1 MSLIHL
7 LNASLISDGDEVF
20 FHFKNNYFSGYVDKL
35 GMIRETRCNN
45 IVVFLNKMPFE
56 NLTEW
61 ADACIQEI
69 AKEYITRFS
78 AWKRCTH
85 KNSGLVLNNLR
96 QLCGVFAV
104 QKIPVTNATITT
116 LQQTIS
122 LLLKHVDLLKEQN
135 KSYQKYIYGEADD
148 FNENKLQLPNSI
160 MTIAKLYDG
169 YISAKLDTQAKMYIG
184 KHVDKNIAQQ
194 HRSELQ
200 LTHEHTNPALNNTSR
215 AVA

>member
-7 LNASLISDGDEVF
+7 LNASLISTGDEVF
-20 FHFKNNYFSGYVDKL
+20 FHFKNNYFSGFVDQL
-35 GMIRETRCNN
+35 GMIYETRCNN
-45 IVVFLNKMPFE
+45 IIVFLKKMPFE
-56 NLTEW
+56 NLTDW
-61 ADACIQEI
+61 ADSCIQEI

-104 QKIPVTNATITT
+104 PKIPVTNATIIT

-122 LLLKHVDLLKEQN
+122 LLLKHVKLLKKKN
-135 KSYQKYIYGEADD
+135 ISYERYIYGEADD
-148 FNENKLQLPNSI
+148 FDEDKLELPESI
-160 MTIAKLYDG
+160 LTIAKLYDG
-169 YISAKLDTQAKMYIG
+169 YLVSKIATEAKMYNHKHEG
-184 KHVDKNIAQQ
+184 KSSFPQ

-200 LTHEHTNPALNNTSR
+200 VRHEHTNPVSSNTIHVE
-215 AVA
+215 A

>member
-7 LNASLISDGDEVF
+7 LNASLISAGDEIF
-20 FHFKNNYFSGYVDKL
+20 FHFKDHHFSGFVNPL
-35 GMIRETRCNN
+35 GMIYETRCNE
-45 IVVFLNKMPFE
+45 IMVFLNKMPFE

-96 QLCGVFAV
+96 QLCGIFAV
-104 QKIPVTNATITT
+104 PKIPVTNATITT

-122 LLLKHVDLLKEQN
+122 LLLKHVNILKEQN
-135 KSYQKYIYGEADD
+135 KSYEKYIYGEADD
-148 FNENKLQLPNSI
+148 FDENKFELPNSI
-160 MTIAKLYDG
+160 LTIAKLYDG
-169 YISAKLDTQAKMYIG
+169 YVRDKMTTETKIDNQ
-184 KHVDKNIAQQ
+184 KHVDKNIFPQ
-194 HRSELQ
+194 HHNVLQ
-200 LTHEHTNPALNNTSR
+200 
-215 AVA
+215 

>member
-1 MSLIHL
+1 
-7 LNASLISDGDEVF
+7 
-20 FHFKNNYFSGYVDKL
+20 
-35 GMIRETRCNN
+35 MIRETSCNN
-45 IVVFLNKMPFE
+45 IIVFLNKMPFE

-122 LLLKHVDLLKEQN
+122 LLLKHVDLLKDKN
-135 KSYQKYIYGEADD
+135 VSYEKYIYGEADD
-148 FNENKLQLPNSI
+148 FDEEKLQLPDSI
-160 MTIAKLYDG
+160 MIIAKLYDG
-169 YISAKLDTQAKMYIG
+169 YISSKIATETKICNGIHA
-184 KHVDKNIAQQ
+184 DKNIVAQ
-194 HRSELQ
+194 HHSESQ
-200 LTHEHTNPALNNTSR
+200 LIHGHTNPVLGSMPH

>member
-7 LNASLISDGDEVF
+7 LNASLISAGDEIF
-20 FHFKNNYFSGYVDKL
+20 FYFKDHHFSGFVNPL
-35 GMIRETRCNN
+35 GMIYETRCNE
-45 IVVFLNKMPFE
+45 IMVFLNKMPFE

-96 QLCGVFAV
+96 QLCGIFAV
-104 QKIPVTNATITT
+104 PKIPVTNATITT

-122 LLLKHVDLLKEQN
+122 LLLKHVDVLKEQN
-135 KSYQKYIYGEADD
+135 KSYEKYIYGEADD
-148 FNENKLQLPNSI
+148 FDENKFELPNSI
-160 MTIAKLYDG
+160 LTIAKLYDG
-169 YISAKLDTQAKMYIG
+169 YVRDKMITETKIDSQ
-184 KHVDKNIAQQ
+184 KHVDKNIFRQ
-194 HRSELQ
+194 HHSVLQ
-200 LTHEHTNPALNNTSR
+200 
-215 AVA
+215 

>member
-7 LNASLISDGDEVF
+7 LNASLISEGDEVY
-20 FHFKNNYFSGYVDKL
+20 FHFKNHFFSGFVDKL
-35 GMIRETRCNN
+35 GMICETKCNN
-45 IVVFLNKMPFE
+45 IIVFLNKMPFE

-122 LLLKHVDLLKEQN
+122 LLLKQVDLLKKQN
-135 KSYQKYIYGEADD
+135 RSYEKYIYGEADD
-148 FNENKLQLPNSI
+148 FNENKVELPDSI

-169 YISAKLDTQAKMYIG
+169 YISAKLTTETKMNSH
-184 KHVDKNIAQQ
+184 KHVDKNTVQQ

-200 LTHEHTNPALNNTSR
+200 WIHGHTNPETSNTSHV
-215 AVA
+215 VA

>member
-7 LNASLISDGDEVF
+7 LNASLISEGDEVY
-20 FHFKNNYFSGYVDKL
+20 FHFKNFYFSGFVDKL
-35 GMIRETRCNN
+35 GMICETKSNN
-45 IVVFLNKMPFE
+45 IIVFLNKMPFE

-104 QKIPVTNATITT
+104 PKIPVTNATITT

-122 LLLKHVDLLKEQN
+122 LLLKQVDILKQQN
-135 KSYQKYIYGEADD
+135 RSYEKYIYGEADD
-148 FNENKLQLPNSI
+148 FDENKVELPDSV

-169 YISAKLDTQAKMYIG
+169 YISAKVATETKMNSH
-184 KHVDKNIAQQ
+184 KHVDKNIVQQ

-200 LTHEHTNPALNNTSR
+200 WIHGHTNPATNNTFQV
-215 AVA
+215 VA

>member
-45 IVVFLNKMPFE
+45 IIVFLNKMPFE

-104 QKIPVTNATITT
+104 PKIPVTNATITT

-122 LLLKHVDLLKEQN
+122 LLLKHVDLLKEKN
-135 KSYQKYIYGEADD
+135 VSYKKYIYGEADD
-148 FNENKLQLPNSI
+148 FDEEKLELPNSI

-169 YISAKLDTQAKMYIG
+169 YISSKIATETKICNDRHA
-184 KHVDKNIAQQ
+184 DKSIVAQ
-194 HRSELQ
+194 HRSESQ
-200 LTHEHTNPALNNTSR
+200 LIHKHINPVLDNTPHV
-215 AVA
+215 VA

>member
-20 FHFKNNYFSGYVDKL
+20 FHFKNNYFSGFVDKL
-35 GMIRETRCNN
+35 GMIRETKCNN
-45 IVVFLNKMPFE
+45 IIVFLKKMPFE

-104 QKIPVTNATITT
+104 PKIPVTNATITT

-122 LLLKHVDLLKEQN
+122 LLLKHVDLLKQQN
-135 KSYQKYIYGEADD
+135 SSYEKYIYGEADD
-148 FNENKLQLPNSI
+148 FDENKLELPNSI

-169 YISAKLDTQAKMYIG
+169 YISAKIATETRMCNH
-184 KHVDKNIAQQ
+184 KHAGKNIAQQ
-194 HRSELQ
+194 HHNELQ
-200 LTHEHTNPALNNTSR
+200 LIHGQTNPETGNTFHV
-215 AVA
+215 VA